1 MQSNTLT
8 AGCRALAATTLAV
21 ALMGTAVAKERVVQ
35 IRETSAQ
42 TRVLPANASR
52 SVLTAASSTRVCETG
67 AKWIRLDFRSLKL
80 QGYDSLVLK
89 SSGGDRYVLQG
100 KHWNNRSFSAR
111 ALRGS
116 CVDIQPY
123 FSSRDSGYDV
133 ASFSYGTRALAAE
146 PVVVAGAGDICDS
159 TPQDCKETSDLIVQ
173 INPSVVFTA
182 GDNAYDSGTLNEYNT
197 LYQPSWGRFKSKT
210 KPTAGNHDY
219 YNGDTTG
226 NGYFDYYNGVGVQN
240 GIAGERGKGYY
251 SWDVGEWHFI
261 ALNTMNYASI
271 FGDQLN
277 WLQADLNA
285 NTKPCTAVYFHHP
298 LWSTGYYNSNPSMQ
312 AAYDKMYAAKVDLL
326 LVGHDHNYQRSKKIN
341 ASGQPAADGFRQV
354 LVGTGGRNFYSFRT
368 TNTNI
373 AEVGNDK
380 TWGVL
385 KLTLSSTSYV
395 ADFVPVA
402 SAGTNAF
409 KDNFSGTCNKANT
422 STTYSV
428 SGNVTNS
435 AGTGIAGVTVSN
447 GSVSATTSST
457 GAYTL
462 SGLANGSYTLT
473 PALSGY
479 SFSPI
484 SRTVAVNGA
493 NVTGQSF
500 TGTAVSTTF
509 SVSGTVTNASGAA
522 MSGVSVS
529 NGSAT
534 VTTNSSGQYTFSN
547 VSNGSYTLSPSLSG
561 YTFSPA
567 SRSVVVNGA
576 NVSAQNFTGTAVP
589 TTFSVSGTVRNAS
602 GVALSGVSV
611 SNGSTTVTT
620 TSTGLYTF
628 SNVSN
633 GSYTLSPS
641 LNGYTFSPSTR
652 SVMVSGANITG
663 QDFTGTATSGAST
676 LTKGV
681 VVTDVFAS
689 AGGARNFTLVV
700 PANATNLTFH
710 SYGGS
715 GNANM
720 YVKHGSAATS
730 TYFDCRSEDGASN
743 EVCTIFAPQAGTYHV
758 HINAS
763 SAFSGVSLVAN
774 YGTTTNPVQSYVSGF
789 DTWIAHN
796 YFYYNQINVY
806 GRSGAASATSVIK
819 VNIIDDNVREM
830 AIYLYTPSGRH
841 ILLRPKGSGSGTT
854 LNEQYV
860 VDLSNEWATGS
871 WWVGAAD
878 FGGGTAGKID
888 SWSITF

>member
-35 IRETSAQ
+35 IREASAQ

-52 SVLTAASSTRVCETG
+52 SILTAASSTRVCEAG
-67 AKWIRLDFRSLKL
+67 AKWMRLDFRSLKL

-100 KHWNNRSFSAR
+100 KHWNNRSFSSR

-133 ASFSYGTRALAAE
+133 ASFSYGTRALTAE

-159 TPQDCKETSDLIVQ
+159 NTQYCKATSDLIVE
-173 INPSVVFTA
+173 INPTAVFTA
-182 GDNAYDSGTLNEYNT
+182 GDNTYENGTLSEFTSMYE
-197 LYQPSWGRFKSKT
+197 PSWGRFKSKIR
-210 KPTAGNHDY
+210 PAPGNHEY
-219 YNGDTTG
+219 QLGNA
-226 NGYFDYYNGVGVQN
+226 NGYFDYFTGVLSGT
-240 GIAGERGKGYY
+240 GADRTKGYY
-251 SWDVGEWHFI
+251 SWDVGDWHFI
-261 ALNTMNYASI
+261 SLNTMSGSSI
-271 FGDQLN
+271 STAQMQ
-277 WLQADLNA
+277 WLRDDLAA
-285 NTKPCTAVYFHHP
+285 NTKPCTAAYFHHP
-298 LWSTGYYNSNPSMQ
+298 RWSVGYYSNNANVQPF
-312 AAYDKMYAAKVDLL
+312 YDELYKAKADLI

-354 LVGTGGRNFYSFRT
+354 LVGTGGRGFYSFRT
-368 TNTNI
+368 TDTNV
-373 AEVGNDK
+373 AEVRNDK
-380 TWGVL
+380 THGVL
-385 KLTLSSTSYV
+385 KLTLSATSYV
-395 ADFVPVA
+395 ADFVPVIY
-402 SAGTNAF
+402 AGQTPDQAF
-409 KDNFSGTCNKANT
+409 RDNFSATCNKANT
-422 STTYSV
+422 GTTYSV

-484 SRTVAVNGA
+484 SRTVAVSGA
-493 NVTGQSF
+493 NVTGLSF
-500 TGTAVSTTF
+500 TGTALATTF

-522 MSGVSVS
+522 
-529 NGSAT
+529 
-534 VTTNSSGQYTFSN
+534 
-547 VSNGSYTLSPSLSG
+547 
-561 YTFSPA
+561 
-567 SRSVVVNGA
+567 
-576 NVSAQNFTGTAVP
+576 
-589 TTFSVSGTVRNAS
+589 
-602 GVALSGVSV
+602 LSGVSV

-620 TSTGLYTF
+620 NSSGQYTFANLANGSYTLTPSLSGYTF
-628 SNVSN
+628 SPASRPVTVSNANITAQNFTGSAVSTAFSVSGTVRNASGVAISGVSVSNGSTTVTTNSSGQYTFSSVSN
-633 GSYTLSPS
+633 GSYTLRPS
-641 LNGYTFSPSTR
+641 LNGYTFSPTAL
-652 SVMVSGANITG
+652 SVMVSGGNVSG
-663 QDFTGTATSGAST
+663 QNFTGTVTSGATT

-681 VVTDVFAS
+681 VVTNVAAS

-700 PANATNLTFH
+700 PENATNLTFH

-720 YVKHGSAATS
+720 YVKLDGAATS
-730 TYFDCRSEDGASN
+730 TDSECKSEDGASN
-743 EVCTIFAPQAGTYHV
+743 EVCTIIAPKMGTYHV

-774 YGTTTNPVQSYVSGF
+774 YGTTTNPVQSYVSGV
-789 DTWIAHN
+789 DTGIPHGYH
-796 YFYYNQINVY
+796 YFNPINVY
-806 GRSGAASATSVIK
+806 GRGGAASAKSVVQ

-830 AIYLYTPSGRH
+830 EIYLFTPGGRH
-841 ILLRPKGSGSGTT
+841 ILLRQKGSGSGTT
-854 LNEQYV
+854 LNEQYP
-860 VDLSNEWATGS
+860 VDLSNEWASGL
-871 WWVGAAD
+871 WWVGARDYA
-878 FGGGTAGKID
+878 GGTVGKID